1 MSATRGGNAAR
12 CAAMVGALMVGTH
25 LGGCRIAWPGLGGVA
40 PEKAAAPAPEP
51 VVATVRVVRERR
63 ALPEALESRE
73 VAFATRSPMRVERI
87 AGQLADLLELSVV
100 VEDRPARDGEN
111 VTLADSQ
118 LLTVA
123 SSGSVRE
130 VLNDVAAAAGYEW
143 EYDDR
148 ALAPRIVLYRYR
160 DAAWR
165 AGHASADEREGR
177 LWRMDPARHA
187 TVREVLEEWGRTA
200 GWTVVW
206 EVEDLDYAVSAAA
219 TFHGTFEEAVD
230 ALLRDTR
237 GYRVLVPTAWR
248 ANRYLTVHA
257 GG

>member
-1 MSATRGGNAAR
+1 MRRAATWVSLGLL
-12 CAAMVGALMVGTH
+12 VLGT
-25 LGGCRIAWPGLGGVA
+25 GGCRMWEALSERATAVHPQNEASVTVSEAGT
-40 PEKAAAPAPEP
+40 EP

-63 ALPEALESRE
+63 ELSEGLEARE
-73 VAFATRSPMRVERI
+73 VEFATRSPIRLERI
-87 AGQLADLLELSVV
+87 AGQLADLLEVNVV
-100 VEDRPARDGEN
+100 VEDRPARNGES
-111 VTLADSQ
+111 VTLVDPGP
-118 LLTVA
+118 LTVA
-123 SSGSVRE
+123 SGGGVRE
-130 VLNDVAAAAGYEW
+130 LLNDVAAAAGYEW

-148 ALAPRIVLYRYR
+148 APGPRIVLYRYR

-165 AGHASADEREGR
+165 DAHAPAGGREGQ

-187 TVREVLEEWGRTA
+187 TVREVLEEWGRGA

-237 GYRVLVPTAWR
+237 GYRTLIPIAWR
-248 ANRYLTVHA
+248 ANRYLTVRA

>member
-1 MSATRGGNAAR
+1 M
-12 CAAMVGALMVGTH
+12 
-25 LGGCRIAWPGLGGVA
+25 
-40 PEKAAAPAPEP
+40 
-51 VVATVRVVRERR
+51 
-63 ALPEALESRE
+63 
-73 VAFATRSPMRVERI
+73 
-87 AGQLADLLELSVV
+87 
-100 VEDRPARDGEN
+100 VEDRPARNGES
-111 VTLADSQ
+111 VTLVDPGP
-118 LLTVA
+118 LTVA
-123 SSGSVRE
+123 SGGGVRE
-130 VLNDVAAAAGYEW
+130 LLNDVAAAAGYEW

-148 ALAPRIVLYRYR
+148 APGPRIVLYRYR

-165 AGHASADEREGR
+165 DAHAPAGGREGQ

-187 TVREVLEEWGRTA
+187 TVREVLEEWGRGA

-237 GYRVLVPTAWR
+237 GYRTLIPTAWR
-248 ANRYLTVHA
+248 ANRYLTVRA